1 MFTDNPI
8 EYSVFLIFT
17 GAALLTTL
25 ALFARQAMIVG
36 YIVLGVLLGP
46 WGFSLINDAGLIN
59 DISNIGI
66 IFLLYLLGLDLLPQ
80 QLWRMLGAALR
91 ITLTSSTAF
100 LLSGFLIAWFF
111 GYSLPEAILT
121 GVAVMFSSTIIG
133 LKLLP
138 TTVLHHRHTGQ
149 IIISVLLIQDLIAI
163 VVLLLL
169 EGYGKGS
176 NLLVD
181 MGWQVATLPLLIGI
195 AYILEHY
202 VLIRLVQKFDQIH
215 EYIFLLAIAWCMGIA
230 ELAGQLGLSHA
241 IGAFVAG
248 VTLASSPIA
257 PFITERLKPVRDF
270 FLIIF
275 FFSIGAGFNVGAVR
289 EIIIPAIL
297 LALFVILAKPAV
309 FSYLLKTSGE
319 NIAISREVGF
329 RLGQASEFSLLI
341 ATLAVKSNLAVA
353 STANLIQLTTLIT
366 FIVSSYIIVLNY
378 PTPIAVNENLR
389 RD

>member
-1 MFTDNPI
+1 MISGHSI
-8 EYSVFLIFT
+8 EYSMFLIFT

-46 WGFSLINDAGLIN
+46 WGLALISDAGLIQ

-80 QLWRMLGAALR
+80 QLLHMLGEALR
-91 ITLTSSTAF
+91 ITLASSTVF
-100 LLSGFLIAWFF
+100 LLGMFLITWFF
-111 GYSLPEAILT
+111 GFNVID
-121 GVAVMFSSTIIG
+121 AVLIGTALMFSSTIIG

-138 TTVLHHRHTGQ
+138 TTILHHRHTGQ

-163 VVLLLL
+163 VVLLLM
-169 EGYGKGS
+169 EGYGKGVD
-176 NLLVD
+176 LIVD
-181 MGWQVATLPLLIGI
+181 MSLQVATLPLLIAI
-195 AYILEHY
+195 AFLLERY
-202 VLIRLVQKFDQIH
+202 LLIKLIQKFDRIH

-230 ELAGQLGLSHA
+230 ELAGQLGLSHE

-257 PFITERLKPVRDF
+257 LFITERLKPLRDF

-275 FFSIGAGFNVGAVR
+275 FFSMGAGFNIGSVHA
-289 EIIIPAIL
+289 IIIPAIL

-309 FSYLLKTSGE
+309 FSYLLANTGE
-319 NIAISREVGF
+319 KVQTSREVGF

-341 ATLAVKSNLAVA
+341 AALAVKSSIAGPNAA
-353 STANLIQLTTLIT
+353 DLIQLTTLIT

-378 PTPIAVNENLR
+378 PTPIAVTERLR

>member
-1 MFTDNPI
+1 MISGHSI
-8 EYSVFLIFT
+8 EYSMFLIFI

-46 WGFSLINDAGLIN
+46 WGLALISDAGLIH

-80 QLWRMLGAALR
+80 QLLRMLGEALR
-91 ITLTSSTAF
+91 ITIASSAAF
-100 LLSGFLIAWFF
+100 LLGVFLITWLF
-111 GYSLPEAILT
+111 GYHVIDAVLT
-121 GVAVMFSSTIIG
+121 GIALMFSSTIIG

-176 NLLVD
+176 NLFMD
-181 MGWQVATLPLLIGI
+181 MSLQVATLPLLIAI
-195 AYILEHY
+195 AFLLERY
-202 VLIRLVQKFDQIH
+202 VLIKLIQKFDQIH

-230 ELAGQLGLSHA
+230 ELAGQLGLSHE

-257 PFITERLKPVRDF
+257 LFITERLKPLRDF
-270 FLIIF
+270 FLVIF
-275 FFSIGAGFNVGAVR
+275 FFSMGAGFNIDSVHV
-289 EIIIPAIL
+289 IIIPAVL
-297 LALFVILAKPAV
+297 LALFVILVKPAV
-309 FSYLLKTSGE
+309 ISSLLAVTGE
-319 NIAISREVGF
+319 KAQVSREVGF

-341 ATLAVKSNLAVA
+341 SALAVKSGIAGPN
-353 STANLIQLTTLIT
+353 TANLIQLTTLIS

-378 PTPIAVNENLR
+378 PTPIAVTERLR

>member
-1 MFTDNPI
+1 MMAENSI

-17 GAALLTTL
+17 GAALLATL

-36 YIVLGVLLGP
+36 YIVLGILLGP
-46 WGFSLINDAGLIN
+46 WGFSLITDADLIK

-80 QLWRMLGAALR
+80 QLWRMLGEATR
-91 ITLTSSTAF
+91 ITLASSAGF
-100 LLSGFLIAWFF
+100 LLIGFLLTLLI
-111 GYSLPEAILT
+111 GYPLPDAILT
-121 GVAVMFSSTIIG
+121 GVALMFSSTIIG

-169 EGYGKGS
+169 EGYGKGD
-176 NLLVD
+176 NLLMD
-181 MGWQVATLPLLIGI
+181 MTMQVATLPLLIGI
-195 AYILEHY
+195 AYVLERY
-202 VLIRLVQKFDQIH
+202 VLIKLIQKFDRIH
-215 EYIFLLAIAWCMGIA
+215 EYIFILAIAWCMGIA
-230 ELAGQLGLSHA
+230 ELAGQLGLSHE

-257 PFITERLKPVRDF
+257 LFITEKLKPLRDF

-275 FFSIGAGFNVGAVR
+275 FFSMGAGFNIGSVH
-289 EIIIPAIL
+289 EIIVPAL
-297 LALFVILAKPAV
+297 LLSLLVILVKPAV
-309 FSYLLKTSGE
+309 FGYLLTQAGE
-319 NIAISREVGF
+319 KVFVSREVGF

-341 ATLAVKSNLAVA
+341 AALAVKANITGAN
-353 STANLIQLTTLIT
+353 TADLIQLTTLIT

-378 PTPIAVNENLR
+378 PTPIAVTERLR

>member
-1 MFTDNPI
+1 MDAGQSI
-8 EYSVFLIFT
+8 EYSMFLIFT
-17 GAALLTTL
+17 GAALLATL

-36 YIVLGVLLGP
+36 YIVLGVLMGP
-46 WGFSLINDAGLIN
+46 WGFSLISDAGLIQ
-59 DISNIGI
+59 DIANIGI

-80 QLWRMLGAALR
+80 QLWRMLGEALR
-91 ITLTSSTAF
+91 ITLTSSAAF
-100 LLSGFLIAWFF
+100 LLAVFLITWSF
-111 GYSLPEAILT
+111 GYHVLDAILT
-121 GVAVMFSSTIIG
+121 GVALMFSSTIIG

-169 EGYGKGS
+169 EGYGKGV
-176 NLLVD
+176 NLVLD
-181 MGWQVATLPLLIGI
+181 MSLQVAALPVLIAIAILL
-195 AYILEHY
+195 ERY
-202 VLIRLVQKFDQIH
+202 VLIRLIQKFDRIH
-215 EYIFLLAIAWCMGIA
+215 EYVFLLAIAWCMGIA
-230 ELAGQLGLSHA
+230 ELAGQFGLSHE

-257 PFITERLKPVRDF
+257 LFITERLKPLRDF

-275 FFSIGAGFNVGAVR
+275 FFSMGAGFNVSGVH
-289 EIIIPAIL
+289 EIIIPAML

-309 FSYLLKTSGE
+309 FSYLLADTGE
-319 NIAISREVGF
+319 KSPISREVGF

-341 ATLAVKSNLAVA
+341 AALAVKSNITGPN
-353 STANLIQLTTLIT
+353 TANLIQLTTLIT
-366 FIVSSYIIVLNY
+366 FIASSYIIVLCY
-378 PTPIAVNENLR
+378 PTPIAVTDRLR

>member
-91 ITLTSSTAF
+91 ITLTSSAAF